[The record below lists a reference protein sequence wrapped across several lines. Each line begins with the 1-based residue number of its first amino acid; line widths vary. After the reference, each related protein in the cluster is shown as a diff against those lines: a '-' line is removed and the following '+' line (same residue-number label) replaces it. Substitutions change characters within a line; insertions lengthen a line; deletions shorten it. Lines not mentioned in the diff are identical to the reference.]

1 MNSLSS
7 SLSRRAMLGAALAC
21 ATAPALGQSIVPFA
35 TPALSRGRRSLADVV
50 REGLG
55 RHGRA
60 LAHRDLVGVADYAVE
75 SGKPRFF
82 LVDVASG
89 RASSHLVS
97 HGRGSDPDH
106 SGWVERFSNEP
117 GSLASSAGG
126 YRTADYYTGK
136 HGPSQ
141 RLIGL
146 ESQNSNAE
154 PRAIVIHG
162 AWYVSPAMVRQH
174 GKIGRSEGCF
184 AFDEQNGSLD
194 EVLRRLGPG
203 RLLYAGRF
211 GLAA

>member
-1 MNSLSS
+1 MNNSAP
-7 SLSRRAMLGAALAC
+7 SLSRRAILGAGLAC
-21 ATAPALGQSIVPFA
+21 AAAPLAAQSIVPFS
-35 TPALSRGRRSLADVV
+35 TPAFPRTGRTLADVV
-50 REGLG
+50 QEGLG
-55 RHGRA
+55 RHGGA
-60 LAHRDLVGVADYAVE
+60 LAHRDLVGIADYAAP
-75 SGKPRFF
+75 SRKPRFF
-82 LVDVASG
+82 LVDVRSG

-97 HGRGSDPDH
+97 HGRGSDPEH

-126 YRTADYYTGK
+126 FRTADYYSGR

-146 ESQNSNAE
+146 EPQNSNAE

-162 AWYVSPAMVRQH
+162 AWYVSPEMVRQH
-174 GKIGRSEGCF
+174 GKLGRSEGCF

-211 GLAA
+211 GLTS